1 MGHLSLAEQLLTSLP
16 TDIQS
21 ESTALL
27 AIAKEDY
34 TSAINIYSTL
44 LQSQQRT
51 LQYTNNIALTY
62 LYTANAQASIA
73 ALEPE
78 LRNKGNIGI
87 LPHAVYNLCT
97 MYEIRDDKARSRK
110 EGIMESVVGLYGDV
124 CGKGHF
130 KLDSLR

>member
-1 MGHLSLAEQLLTSLP
+1 MGHLSLAEKLIASLP

-34 TSAINIYSTL
+34 TSALNIYSTL
-44 LQSQQRT
+44 LQSQQRR

-62 LYTANAQASIA
+62 LYTANAQSSIS

-78 LRNKGNIGI
+78 LRKKGNIGV

-110 EGIMESVVGLYGDV
+110 EGIMENVVGLYGDV

>member
-1 MGHLSLAEQLLTSLP
+1 MGHLSLAENLIPSLP

-34 TSAINIYSTL
+34 TAAINIYSTL
-44 LQSQQRT
+44 LQSEQRT

-62 LYTANAQASIA
+62 LYTANAQSSIS

-78 LRNKGNIGI
+78 LRKKGNIGV
-87 LPHAVYNLCT
+87 LPHVVYNLCT
-97 MYEIRDDKARSRK
+97 LYEIRDDKARSRK